1 MLHLDHIINVLLKN
15 DILDKDLLEKRLAE
29 ANAKEISFEEY
40 LVQNKI
46 ISEEILYQL
55 LANEYE
61 IPFIDLSSKDIN
73 ERTLQMI
80 PETIAQAH
88 QIIAFEATDT
98 TISVALL
105 DPDNIEI
112 LDVIQKKTGRETK
125 AHLTTHKSIRE
136 ALKLYHKDLQ
146 LEFARDVAAEK
157 GKAVPKSWKTQ
168 KPLEQLAED
177 LPVIR
182 IVDSL
187 LDSAISQNASDIH
200 IEPSEEDMTVRFRID
215 GILHRVMTLPRSV
228 EAGIV
233 ARIKVLANLKIDEH
247 RLPQDGRFKLQ
258 KDNVRMAFRVSIIPV
273 FVGEKVVMRL
283 LDESQQTLTFEQLGL
298 EGKALEAVHRNIRK
312 PHGIVL
318 VTGPTGS
325 GKTTTLYAVLT
336 RLNTPEVNIS
346 TIEDPIE
353 YHIKGINQSQVNP
366 KIGFTFA
373 SGLRAFLRQDPNII
387 MVGEIRDAETA
398 NIAAQAALTGHLVL
412 STLHTNDAVTT
423 LPRLREMGVEPFLI
437 ASTMNLVIAQR
448 LVRKICE
455 KCIESYTPEPKAMKG
470 YEELLGIPSLPDL
483 IHGEESQEAGKQTKE
498 KEILFFRGKGCKEC
512 GNDGYSGR
520 MGIFEVLEVTK
531 EISEAIV
538 NTAST
543 EELRTLA
550 TKQDMRSIVQDGIE
564 KVTKGITTIEEIL
577 RVTQE

>member
-1 MLHLDHIINVLLKN
+1 MLHLDHIIHVLEKN
-15 DILDKDLLEKRLAE
+15 DILDKPSLEKTVAE
-29 ANAKEISFEEY
+29 AGEKEISFEEY

-46 ISEEILYQL
+46 VSEEMLYQL
-55 LANEYE
+55 LANEYA
-61 IPFIDLSSKDIN
+61 IPFVDLSTKDID
-73 ERTLQMI
+73 EKTLQLI

-88 QIIAFEATDT
+88 QIIAFESNEAG
-98 TISVALL
+98 ISVAVL

-112 LDVIQKKTGRETK
+112 LDFVKKKTGRELTP
-125 AHLTTHKSIRE
+125 HLTTHKSLRE

-146 LEFARDVAAEK
+146 REFARDVAEIGGA
-157 GKAVPKSWKTQ
+157 APKRGGAGQ
-168 KPLEQLAED
+168 KNLEEMAED

-182 IVDSL
+182 IVESL

-200 IEPSEEDMTVRFRID
+200 IEPSEEDVTVRFRID
-215 GILHRVMTLPRSV
+215 GILHRVMTLPRQS
-228 EAGIV
+228 EAGLV

-247 RLPQDGRFKLQ
+247 RLPQDGRFKMQ

-273 FVGEKVVMRL
+273 FAGEKVVMRL
-283 LDESQQTLTFEQLGL
+283 LDESPHTLTFEQLGL
-298 EGKALEAVHRNIRK
+298 TGRSLEAMERNIQK

-336 RLNTPEVNIS
+336 KLNTPEVNIS

-353 YHIKGINQSQVNP
+353 YHIRGINQSQVNP

-373 SGLRAFLRQDPNII
+373 GGLRAFLRQDPNII
-387 MVGEIRDAETA
+387 MVGEIRDSETA
-398 NIAAQAALTGHLVL
+398 NIAAQAAMTGHLVL
-412 STLHTNDAVTT
+412 STLHTNDAATT

-455 KCIESYTPEPKAMKG
+455 KCIESYTPEPKTIKG
-470 YEELLGIPSLPDL
+470 YEDILGIPSLVDL
-483 IHGEESQEAGKQTKE
+483 IRGNEQEEKQAKP
-498 KEILFFRGKGCKEC
+498 KDILFFHGKGCKEC
-512 GNDGYSGR
+512 GNDGYIGR
-520 MGIFEVLEVTK
+520 VGIFEVLEVTK
-531 EISEAIV
+531 EIAEAIV
-538 NTAST
+538 KNAST

-550 TKQDMRSIVQDGIE
+550 TAQGMRSMVQDGIE
-564 KVTKGITTIEEIL
+564 KVTQGMTTIEEIL